1 MEIEIREMEETKCG
15 FILKNTSPAIANAL
29 RRTMLNDIPK
39 MAIDKVEF
47 HLGPIM
53 VDDKEYESVT
63 PLFDEIVAHRLGMVP
78 VPTDHKLFTFQ
89 DKCVCGGEGCPGCTI
104 MYSLNKIGPCTLLSG
119 DMMPLGDPSLAVK
132 DQFIP
137 IVELTDGQAVLIYAT
152 AVMGK
157 ASKHVKWQA
166 AFGVGYKYYP
176 IVTINEKK
184 AGDPSVLACIHIC
197 PKGVFE
203 VRDGKLWVKNEI
215 NCGMCREC
223 VVLSRGEISVKA
235 DDKNFVF
242 KFETDGSL
250 TAKQV
255 LDKALE
261 ILAKRSEEAFAN
273 IGEN

>member
-1 MEIEIREMEETKCG
+1 MEIEIREMTETKG
-15 FILKNTSPAIANAL
+15 SFILKNSSPAIANAL

-53 VDDKEYESVT
+53 MDDKEYESVT
-63 PLFDEIVAHRLGMVP
+63 PLFDEIVAHRLGMIP

-152 AVMGK
+152 AVMGR
-157 ASKHVKWQA
+157 ASNHVKWQA

-176 IVTINEKK
+176 IVTVNEKK
-184 AGDPSVLACIHIC
+184 AGDQPVLNCMNIC
-197 PKGVFE
+197 PKDVFE
-203 VRDGKLWVKNEI
+203 VKNGKLRVKNLI
-215 NCGMCREC
+215 NCSMCKEC
-223 VVLSRGEISVKA
+223 EVASGGEVTVTG
-235 DDKNFVF
+235 DEKNFVF

-261 ILAKRSEEAFAN
+261 ILSKRSEEAFAN
-273 IGEN
+273 IG